1 MNFRCK
7 DKEKKN
13 KAVYSSS
20 SLLAGVRDWDLLVR
34 QAIASSE
41 VSGST
46 FTTGEL
52 LFGYCPLSRWYWV
65 PVKCWP

>member
-20 SLLAGVRDWDLLVR
+20 SLLAGVRNWDLLVW
-34 QAIASSE
+34 QAVACSK
-41 VSGST
+41 VSWGT
-46 FTTGEL
+46 FTTVKFSLGL
-52 LFGYCPLSRWYWV
+52 VLCPGGTG
-65 PVKCWP
+65 CQ